1 MADTSVLRCLDEPTA
16 VGLREEQPDGAVL
29 AGLAAQAAALGDP
42 TRAAIA
48 HALRAGEEVCVCD
61 LSWILGRPLKVISH
75 HVGKMRTAGV
85 VASRQEGRLVMCRLT
100 DDGGRLLD
108 ALSPAPAHAGAGSAR
123 D

>member
-29 AGLAAQAAALGDP
+29 AGLAARAAALGDP

-48 HALRAGEEVCVCD
+48 HALRDGDEVCVCD

-75 HVGKMRTAGV
+75 HIGKMRTAGV
-85 VASRQEGRLVMCRLT
+85 VASRQDGRLVMCRLT
-100 DDGGRLLD
+100 DDGERLLN
-108 ALSPAPAHAGAGSAR
+108 ALSPVPAHATAG
-123 D
+123 